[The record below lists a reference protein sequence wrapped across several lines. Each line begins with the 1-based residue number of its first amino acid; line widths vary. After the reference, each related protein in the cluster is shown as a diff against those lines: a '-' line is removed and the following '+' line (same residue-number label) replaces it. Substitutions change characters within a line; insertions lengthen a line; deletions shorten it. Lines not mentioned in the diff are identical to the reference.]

1 MTYGNQTWSA
11 YVSRKAELT
20 KVFDLYLCFLILL
33 ANENINISTSKKF
46 YLTRIFRQQV
56 DY

>member
-46 YLTRIFRQQV
+46 YLTRILRQQV